1 MAGEHCPAPIPLC
14 VVNEE
19 EYPRVFRGGSWADEK
34 VTARSAARSAS
45 DPDLKGQDPQLP
57 QSRWYLTDATHLGF
71 RVIRPFKP
79 NTPEEI
85 KKYVMF
91 PDTPKALEDRIKR
104 EGKN

>member
-1 MAGEHCPAPIPLC
+1 MRLGRLPGLDTLPA
-14 VVNEE
+14 
-19 EYPRVFRGGSWADEK
+19 AAM
-34 VTARSAARSAS
+34 TARGAARFGS
-45 DPDLKGQDPQLP
+45 DEELKSQDPQLP

-71 RVIRPFKP
+71 RVIRPLTP